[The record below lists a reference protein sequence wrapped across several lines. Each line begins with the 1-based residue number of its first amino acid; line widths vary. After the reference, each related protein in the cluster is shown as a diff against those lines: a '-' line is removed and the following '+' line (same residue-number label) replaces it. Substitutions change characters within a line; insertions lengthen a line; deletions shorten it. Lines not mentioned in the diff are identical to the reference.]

1 MIKLNHIVLDKQ
13 VINLAAAQ
21 SRIMEK
27 RLKIELSNHEIC
39 GCALSVTN
47 SFMHRKQRR
56 NGENDEHTE
65 IILQNKTT
73 LQEVSQEVSLQNRAD
88 RNADCPMPSMH
99 SEWVSDL

>member
-1 MIKLNHIVLDKQ
+1 MLIW
-13 VINLAAAQ
+13 
-21 SRIMEK
+21 MEK

-65 IILQNKTT
+65 IILQNKPT

-99 SEWVSDL
+99 SEWASDL

>member
-1 MIKLNHIVLDKQ
+1 M
-13 VINLAAAQ
+13 
-21 SRIMEK
+21 
-27 RLKIELSNHEIC
+27 KIELSNHEIC

-65 IILQNKTT
+65 IILQNKPT
-73 LQEVSQEVSLQNRAD
+73 LQEVSLQNRAD

-99 SEWVSDL
+99 SEWASDL